1 MLHKAS
7 ASTTRAIQM
16 LYNNKTVVVHI
27 REKLISKFAGN
38 LGSSEESFRTM
49 TSLTHRLQP
58 LKLENS

>member
-49 TSLTHRLQP
+49 TSLTH
-58 LKLENS
+58 